1 MSTAWDEL
9 PQWMRPPRESGWE
22 ADDLDHVPNLP
33 RHTELIDGALIF
45 MMSPQRSVHARIV
58 ESLTFALRQAAGDA
72 YEVEREMTIRID
84 KLTRPEPDILA
95 ATVPYDPDR
104 TRFLPQEVALI
115 VEVVSPE
122 SAHRDRTVKP
132 MKYSEVG
139 IPHYWRVEEENGL
152 PVVHVYELDETTR
165 TYVATGIYR
174 DRLKV
179 TVPFAVAL
187 ELAALVP

>member
-45 MMSPQRSVHARIV
+45 MMSPQRSLHARIV
-58 ESLTFALRQAAGDA
+58 ENLTFALRQAAGEA
-72 YEVEREMTIRID
+72 FEVEREMTIRID

-95 ATVPYDPDR
+95 ATVPFDPDR
-104 TRFLPQEVALI
+104 TRFLPEEVALI

-132 MKYSEVG
+132 VKYAGVG
-139 IPHYWRVEEENGL
+139 VPHYWRVEEENGR

-165 TYVATGIYR
+165 AYVATGIHR
-174 DRLKV
+174 ERLKV
-179 TVPFAVAL
+179 TVPFLVDL
-187 ELAALVP
+187 GLASLVP